1 MNLKKGI
8 LLVTFLWSCAKAQP
22 PIQRPLFEIFP
33 SLHATLSCV
42 HLGMLPTPIMC
53 LKNLEERYDNKAQIF
68 IKDDG
73 LTGGGKGSLCSF
85 GGNKIRK
92 LEFLLADALAHGAE
106 LVMTYGAIGSNHVVA
121 TGASCKQLG
130 LQCMALLTPQ
140 DVTNVVKRNMLLMRQ
155 NNVEMILN
163 PNAEMRNIQEEMLFT
178 PQAKDGKKPYFV
190 PTGGSNKIGAI
201 GFVNAAFELKN
212 QIEQG
217 NLPEP
222 DYIYVATGSCGTVA
236 GLTLGLRAAG
246 LHTKVRGFVV
256 EPDNL
261 ADPFIARTLKLTL
274 DTNAFLHEKDNQ
286 FPLYEWEGADFD
298 MSFDYSGA
306 DYGIV
311 TSETERAI
319 ALFKQAEAVLLDTT
333 YTGKAAAALI
343 DHLEQDILKGKVV
356 LFWKTFCSQV
366 TEPSISFEQLA
377 PEFQS
382 FFKE

>member
-1 MNLKKGI
+1 MNVKKS
-8 LLVTFLWSCAKAQP
+8 LLVMPFVWVGTQLTV
-22 PIQRPLFEIFP
+22 IRPLFDNYSRLRD
-33 SLHATLSCV
+33 SLPCV
-42 HLGMLPTPIMC
+42 QLGMLPTPIMRP
-53 LKNLEERYDNKAQIF
+53 KNLGERYSNKAQLF

-73 LTGGGKGSLCSF
+73 MTGAIDNSICSF

-92 LEFLLADALAHGAE
+92 MEFLLADALAHGAE
-106 LVMTYGAIGSNHVVA
+106 SVMTYGAIGSNHVVA
-121 TGASCKQLG
+121 TGASCKQVG
-130 LQCMALLTPQ
+130 LQCTALLTPQ
-140 DVTNVVKRNMLLMRQ
+140 DVSNVVKRNMLLMRQ

-163 PNAEMRNIQEEMLFT
+163 PNAEMRNIQKEVIFTTQEEG
-178 PQAKDGKKPYFV
+178 GKKPYFI

-217 NLPEP
+217 DLPEP

-246 LHTKVRGFVV
+246 LQTKVRGFVV
-256 EPDNL
+256 EPDNP
-261 ADPFIARTLKLTL
+261 ADPFIARTLKLML
-274 DTNAFLHEKDNQ
+274 DTNAFLHEKDDQ
-286 FPLYEWEGADFD
+286 FPLYEWDASDVNL
-298 MSFDYSGA
+298 SFDYSGA

-311 TSETERAI
+311 TPETERAI
-319 ALFKQAEAVLLDTT
+319 ALFEQAEGVPLDTT

-343 DHLEQDILKGKVV
+343 DHLAQDMLKGKVL

-366 TEPSISFEQLA
+366 AEPSISFEQLA

>member
-1 MNLKKGI
+1 MNVKKS
-8 LLVTFLWSCAKAQP
+8 LLLMPLLYAGTELC
-22 PIQRPLFEIFP
+22 IDRPLFDKY
-33 SLHATLSCV
+33 SGLYRTLPCV
-42 HLGMLPTPIMC
+42 QFGMLPIPIMR
-53 LKNLEERYDNKAQIF
+53 LKNLEKRYDNKAQLF

-73 LTGGGKGSLCSF
+73 MTGAIDGSVCSF

-92 LEFLLADALAHGAE
+92 LEFLLADALAHGADSI
-106 LVMTYGAIGSNHVVA
+106 LTYGAIGSNHVVA
-121 TGASCKQLG
+121 TGASCKQVG
-130 LQCMALLTPQ
+130 LQCTALLTPQ

-163 PNAEMRNIQEEMLFT
+163 PNAEMRNVQKEVIFT
-178 PQAKDGKKPYFV
+178 TQVKGEKKPYFI

-212 QIEQG
+212 QVEQG
-217 NLPEP
+217 DLPEP

-246 LHTKVRGFVV
+246 LLQTQVRGFVV

-261 ADPFIARTLKLTL
+261 ADPFIARTLKLIL
-274 DTNAFLHEKDNQ
+274 DTNAFLHEKDDQ
-286 FPLYEWEGADFD
+286 FPLYKWSREDVHL
-298 MSFDYSGA
+298 SFDYSGA

-311 TSETERAI
+311 TSETTEAI
-319 ALFKQAEAVLLDTT
+319 ALFKQEEDVLLDTT

-343 DHLEQDILKGKVV
+343 DHLAQDMLNGKVV

-366 TEPSISFEQLA
+366 AEPSISFEQLA